1 MNTTDRTPADLLR
14 SALAADAARPLVTF
28 YDDATGERVE
38 LSVATLANWVAKT
51 SNLLQDDLS
60 AEPGDR
66 LALLLPAHWQTAVW
80 LLACS
85 STSVVADLT
94 GPEAASGAALI
105 CDRAVIGRAGQ
116 ATTTRAPTIAVWS
129 VRADGGWSRPR
140 DVVIRG
146 CRIHGAIRVWG
157 MEAGRPMAALR
168 ESSRRAGH
176 TERLQA
182 AAPVNVRIETVTLTG
197 TGSIPLY
204 VGPGVTGLRL
214 TDSRLDG
221 RSIST
226 AIYLDAES
234 GDNTLTGNTIAVRTG
249 REVIAVDGSAGNLI
263 AGNRIDLSAG
273 GLTNRGG
280 VFLYRNCGEDGV
292 VRHQT
297 PSDNRITGNTFRAS
311 WFGRVRAVVVGAREG
326 NRRYCGDDAGHPFGS
341 SRDDGDNAVGNV
353 VRDNRVER
361 GL

>member
-1 MNTTDRTPADLLR
+1 MRLTCRAR
-14 SALAADAARPLVTF
+14 LA
-28 YDDATGERVE
+28 
-38 LSVATLANWVAKT
+38 
-51 SNLLQDDLS
+51 
-60 AEPGDR
+60 PGDR
-66 LALLLPAHWQTAVW
+66 VTRRILIEGA
-80 LLACS
+80 
-85 STSVVADLT
+85 
-94 GPEAASGAALI
+94 EASGAGLI
-105 CDRAVIGRAGQ
+105 CDGAVIGRPGQ
-116 ATTTRAPTIAVWS
+116 ATTTRSPTIAIWS
-129 VRADGGWSRPR
+129 RREGDGWSRPR
-140 DVVIRG
+140 DVLIQG
-146 CRIHGAIRVWG
+146 CRIHGAVRVWG
-157 MEAGRPMAALR
+157 VGAGRGMGVLR
-168 ESSRRAGH
+168 RSSQQAGH

-182 AAPVNVRIETVTLTG
+182 AAPTNVRLRDVTITG

-234 GDNTLTGNTIAVRTG
+234 GGTVLTGNTIAVRTG

-263 AGNRIDLSAG
+263 AGNRIDLSSG

-297 PSDNRITGNTFRAS
+297 PSDNRITGNTFHAS
-311 WFGRVRAVVVGAREG
+311 WFGPVRAVVVGAREG
-326 NRRYCGDDAGHPFGS
+326 NRRYCDDDAGHPFGS
-341 SRDDGDNAVGNV
+341 SLDDGDNAVGNV